1 MIINNSMINDI
12 AINMLLKSPAGE
24 KLDSAIAGIERIQ
37 RYLAAT
43 EAKSDDKELNVTKA
57 ATIAVFAIIKKM
69 QTGKLLFQF
78 EDSDW
83 KDVVTSIS
91 EYVLLTP
98 DDEYSVFI
106 FRMYERFIR
115 SSAESIRSF
124 ASQEAHDTLVGLA
137 DELKSNEEMFHN
149 GSIDE
154 VKYTEEC
161 LCIALEAL
169 FKLLSAICLSK
180 IKDDTLRELG
190 TALSDFAF
198 EYGRLMLYRREQ
210 EIITTY
216 INAQYE
222 LDSELEQKYA
232 CYIEELKK
240 QTEAFGNLINNAFDE
255 NFRDAFL
262 KSVMLA
268 QMAGVKDS
276 QILKN
281 SEEIDEF
288 FLN

>member
-1 MIINNSMINDI
+1 MYVYDPLASS
-12 AINMLLKSPAGE
+12 LPSWSYTETSK
-24 KLDSAIAGIERIQ
+24 KL
-37 RYLAAT
+37 
-43 EAKSDDKELNVTKA
+43 
-57 ATIAVFAIIKKM
+57 TIAVFAIIKKM
-69 QTGKLLFQF
+69 QTGKILSQF
-78 EDSDW
+78 DDSDW

-91 EYVLLTP
+91 EYVLLIP
-98 DDEYSVFI
+98 DDEYSVFV

-115 SSAESIRSF
+115 SSAESVRSF

-161 LCIALEAL
+161 LWIALEAL
-169 FKLLSAICLSK
+169 FKLLAAMCLSK
-180 IKDDTLRELG
+180 IKDDTLREFG

-210 EIITTY
+210 EIITAY

>member
-37 RYLAAT
+37 RYLAAA

-69 QTGKLLFQF
+69 QTGKLFFQF

-210 EIITTY
+210 EIITAY